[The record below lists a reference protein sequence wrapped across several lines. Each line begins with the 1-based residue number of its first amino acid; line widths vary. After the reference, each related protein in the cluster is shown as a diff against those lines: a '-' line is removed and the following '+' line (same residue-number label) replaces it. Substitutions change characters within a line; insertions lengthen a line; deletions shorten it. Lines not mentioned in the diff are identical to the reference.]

1 MASPS
6 DNELT
11 ELTADEPPEAGSR
24 SALQQAL
31 LPRSV
36 PRVDGYDLAGGT
48 AVEPSSPGATV
59 WSHFALQDGRTAI
72 AALSVQSRGAP
83 PALTLAVSRAFL
95 TESARGAGSPDRVLA
110 GVNDLLART
119 APEGSDQMAACGVLV
134 PGPEGVHWACAGTL
148 QGGVI
153 RRDGT
158 FDPLQSHGP
167 PLGMLQGFQY
177 GVSTIDLGPG
187 DEVVVMTGASQGL
200 FRGAADLV
208 ASLHGKPA
216 GEVVSTVHRAI
227 RKAQPDEPVET
238 TVLFLRKH

>member
-1 MASPS
+1 MESPA

-11 ELTADEPPEAGSR
+11 ELTTDEPPEADSR
-24 SALQQAL
+24 GTLQQAL
-31 LPRSV
+31 LPRSA

-59 WSHFALQDGRTAI
+59 WSHFALEDGRTAM
-72 AALSVQSRGAP
+72 AALSVQSHGSP

-95 TESARGAGSPDRVLA
+95 TESARGADSPDKILA
-110 GVNDLLART
+110 SVNDMLARS

-134 PGPEGVHWACAGTL
+134 PDPDGVRWACAGTL
-148 QGGVI
+148 HGGVI

-158 FDPLQSHGP
+158 FDELQSHGP

-177 GVSTIDLGPG
+177 GVSSLDLGPG
-187 DEVVVMTGASQGL
+187 DEVVVMTGASPGL

-227 RKAQPDEPVET
+227 RKAQPDEPAET